1 MRRKLRWVLLIAAL
15 TCSGII
21 AFQLF
26 WMFNA
31 YQLNGENFNK
41 TASIALQRAIDDYQ
55 LKRSGFNFPSKATHN
70 ISLSS
75 TDTIRIKADDPNYQ
89 RILEQ
94 LKKQVP
100 GLNATGQSVK
110 INLDSCITCPKL
122 PISDLNEGSSQ
133 FVGKNNKDIA
143 QEFLRLISKV
153 KNETIPLDSLHQTYK
168 SELSKSNINIPFQLE
183 FLKKLPSNNLHLII
197 GQTGFSDNNEIIS
210 ASFPNSNHLLL
221 LRTMTPIII
230 SFILICLTAGGFWYM
245 LHVIMRQKQIDRVKN
260 DFINNMTHELQTPI
274 AILKSTHEALDKFG
288 EAKDIEKTQRYIKMN
303 NAVLD
308 KLASDVERILDI
320 SEYEQNQIVPRLETI
335 NLKNLVNEVILRFS
349 LNSESKITFEY
360 ELKTEEVTTE
370 SYAID
375 TILSNLIDN
384 ALKYAKEDQVNILIK
399 ISPLTE
405 GWQIEVQDNGLG
417 IHNKHQPF
425 IFDKFYRVPTGNIH
439 DVKGYGLG
447 LNYVKKLTE
456 MLKGKISLESELGV
470 GTTFTIKF

>member
-1 MRRKLRWVLLIAAL
+1 MRRKLRWVLLIAAF

-31 YQLNGENFNK
+31 YRLSEENFNK

-55 LKRSGFNFPSKATHN
+55 LKRSGFNFPTKATHS

-75 TDTIRIKADDPNYQ
+75 ADTIRVKADDPKYQ
-89 RILEQ
+89 EILEQ
-94 LKKQVP
+94 LKKQTS
-100 GLNATGQSVK
+100 GLNAAGQSVK
-110 INLDSCITCPKL
+110 INLDSCSTCPTL

-153 KNETIPLDSLHQTYK
+153 KNETIPLDSLRQTYK
-168 SELSKSNINIPFQLE
+168 TELSRSNINIPFQLE
-183 FLKKLPSNNLHLII
+183 FLKKLPPNKLHLII

-210 ASFPNSNHLLL
+210 ASFPNGHRFLL
-221 LRTMTPIII
+221 LRTMVPIII

-245 LHVIMRQKQIDRVKN
+245 LHVIMRQKQIDMVKN

-303 NAVLD
+303 HAVLD
-308 KLASDVERILDI
+308 KLANDVERILDI
-320 SEYEQNQIVPRLETI
+320 SEYEQNQMVPRLESI
-335 NLKNLVNEVILRFS
+335 NLKNLVNEVMLRFS
-349 LNSESKITFEY
+349 LNAESKITFKY
-360 ELKTEEVTTE
+360 ELKTEQVTTE

-384 ALKYAKEDQVNILIK
+384 ALKYAKEDQVNIIIK
-399 ISPLTE
+399 ISPLNQ
-405 GWQIEVQDNGLG
+405 GWQIQVQDNGPG
-417 IHNKHQPF
+417 IHKKHQPF

-447 LNYVKKLTE
+447 LNYVRKLTE
-456 MLKGKISLESELGV
+456 MLNGKISLESELGV

>member
-1 MRRKLRWVLLIAAL
+1 MRRKLRWVLLIAAF
-15 TCSGII
+15 TCSGIV

-31 YQLNGENFNK
+31 YQLSEENFNK
-41 TASIALQRAIDDYQ
+41 TASIALQRSIDGYQ
-55 LKRSGFNFPSKATHN
+55 LKRSGFIFPSKATHN

-75 TDTIRIKADDPNYQ
+75 TDTIRIKAGDPNYQ
-89 RILEQ
+89 KILEQ
-94 LKKQVP
+94 VKKQAQ
-100 GLNATGQSVK
+100 GLNTTGQRVK
-110 INLDSCITCPKL
+110 INLDSYSTSL
-122 PISDLNEGSSQ
+122 PLSNLNKERSQ
-133 FVGKNNKDIA
+133 FVSKGNKEIA
-143 QEFLRLISKV
+143 QEFSRLISKV
-153 KNETIPLDSLHQTYK
+153 KNETIPLDSLSQTYK
-168 SELSKSNINIPFQLE
+168 TELSKSNINIPFQLK
-183 FLKKLPSNNLHLII
+183 FLKKLPPNNLHLII
-197 GQTGFSDNNEIIS
+197 GQTGFSDNNDIVS
-210 ASFPNSNHLLL
+210 ASFPNNHRLLL
-221 LRTMTPIII
+221 LRTITPIII

-245 LHVIMRQKQIDRVKN
+245 LHVIMRQKQIDTVKN

-288 EAKDIEKTQRYIKMN
+288 ETKDIEKTRRYIKMN
-303 NAVLD
+303 NTVLD

-320 SEYEQNQIVPRLETI
+320 SEYEQRQIVPRLETI
-335 NLKNLVNEVILRFS
+335 NLKNLVNDVILRFS

-360 ELKTEEVTTE
+360 ELETEEVTTE

-384 ALKYAKEDQVNILIK
+384 ALKYTKEDQVNILIK

-425 IFDKFYRVPTGNIH
+425 IFDKFYRVPNGNIH

-470 GTTFTIKF
+470 GTTFTIKFL